1 MDATQS
7 SSPSTS
13 TSTAGRAVKVCHI
26 ITGLGTGGAETMLTR
41 LVEGRDR
48 ERFPTTVISLMDRGQ
63 MAERLELAG
72 APVETLGLNRGRP
85 TPAALF
91 RLRRLVEHHNP
102 DVIHAWMYHAN
113 LGLMA
118 GLGRPF
124 AFNIRQCVY
133 DLADESRGTQAVI
146 RLGALLSPQADAII
160 YNSRLSRAQHR
171 ALGYSE
177 LRDQV
182 IPNGFDTATFRPS
195 TEAYRE
201 LRREL
206 GLPTATPLIGM
217 VGRLHPIKDHA
228 NLLAAMRIVAAEH
241 PQARLVL
248 VGRGLTEDNAAFM
261 EELRALD
268 LQERVI
274 LLGERRDIP
283 RLTAAFDVAVLSSRS
298 EGFPNVVGEAMA
310 CGVPMAVT
318 DVGDAAWLLGGAGR
332 VVPPQDSVQLAR
344 GISELLAMD
353 EVARRQLGQKARR
366 RIVENFSLGAI
377 VARYHALYARLAGV
391 PFEAPSHAPP
401 SATEPHAAD
410 SQALPTSPT
419 QNASESADAEP

>member
-7 SSPSTS
+7 GPPSTS
-13 TSTAGRAVKVCHI
+13 TSTAGRPVKVCHI

-41 LVEGRDR
+41 LIEGRDPR
-48 ERFPTTVISLMDRGQ
+48 RFPTTVISLMDRGQ
-63 MAERLELAG
+63 MAERLEAAG
-72 APVETLGLNRGRP
+72 APVETLNLNRGRP

-113 LGLMA
+113 LGIMA

-124 AFNIRQCVY
+124 AWNIRQCVY

-146 RLGALLSPQADAII
+146 RLGGLLSPQASAIV
-160 YNSRLSRAQHR
+160 YNSRLSRIQHR

-177 LRDQV
+177 RRDEV

-195 TEAYRE
+195 EEDYRE
-201 LRREL
+201 VRREL

-217 VGRLHPIKDHA
+217 VGRLHPIKDHP
-228 NLLAAMRIVAAEH
+228 NLLAAMTIVAAEH

-248 VGRGLTEDNAAFM
+248 VGRGLTEDNVELM
-261 EELRALD
+261 DQLRALD
-268 LQERVI
+268 LHDRVI

-283 RLTAAFDVAVLSSRS
+283 RITAAFDVAVLSSKS

-310 CGVPMAVT
+310 CGVPAAVT
-318 DVGDAAWLLGGAGR
+318 DVGDAAWLLGEAGR

-344 GISELLAMD
+344 AISELLAMD
-353 EVARRQLGQKARR
+353 EVARRQLGQKGRR

-391 PFEAPSHAPP
+391 RFEAPAYAPP

-410 SQALPTSPT
+410 SQALPTPQT

>member
-7 SSPSTS
+7 GPPKTS
-13 TSTAGRAVKVCHI
+13 TSTAGPPVKVCHI

-48 ERFPTTVISLMDRGQ
+48 QRFPTTVISLMDRGQ
-63 MAERLELAG
+63 MADRLEAAG
-72 APVETLGLNRGRP
+72 APVETLNLNRGRP

-113 LGLMA
+113 VGLMA

-124 AFNIRQCVY
+124 AWNIRQCVY
-133 DLADESRGTQAVI
+133 DLAEESRGTRAVI
-146 RLGALLSPQADAII
+146 RLGAVLSPQADAII
-160 YNSRLSRAQHR
+160 YNSRLSRTQHR

-182 IPNGFDTATFRPS
+182 IPNGFDTTTFRPS

-201 LRREL
+201 VRREL
-206 GLPTATPLIGM
+206 GLPTATPLVGM

-228 NLLAAMRIVAAEH
+228 NLLGAMTIVAGKH

-248 VGRGLTEDNAAFM
+248 VGRGLTDDNAEFVSR
-261 EELRALD
+261 LRALD
-268 LQERVI
+268 LQDRVI

-283 RLTAAFDVAVLSSRS
+283 RITAAFDVAVLSSRS

-310 CGVPMAVT
+310 CGVPMAVS
-318 DVGDAAWLLGGAGR
+318 DVGDAAWLLGEAGR
-332 VVPPQDSVQLAR
+332 VVPPQDSVQLAEA
-344 GISELLAMD
+344 ISELLAMD
-353 EVARRQLGQKARR
+353 EVARRQLGQRGRR
-366 RIVENFSLGAI
+366 RIVEHFSLGAI
-377 VARYHALYARLAGV
+377 VARYHALYARMAGV
-391 PFEAPSHAPP
+391 PFEALAYAPP
-401 SATEPHAAD
+401 SARESHAAD
-410 SQALPTSPT
+410 SDALATPQT
-419 QNASESADAEP
+419 QHASESADAEP